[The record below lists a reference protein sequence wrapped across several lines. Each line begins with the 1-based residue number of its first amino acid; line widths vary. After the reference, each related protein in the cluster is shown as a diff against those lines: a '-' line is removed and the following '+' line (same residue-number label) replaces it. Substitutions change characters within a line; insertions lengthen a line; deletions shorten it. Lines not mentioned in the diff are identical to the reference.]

1 MANSTISMI
10 TSIVMIILFVIAI
23 IGFSIGF
30 ANDNDATMSVADDSE
45 VSSMYSKSSGN
56 MSLLKDQSEDTY
68 QSILSSTIEPGS
80 DVVQSAGPFAV
91 TPTNVIGTTSN
102 IITLPYKKIFGSGSG
117 FGVFFTAFG
126 SFLLF
131 IIGLL
136 IYKTLRGSP

>member
-1 MANSTISMI
+1 MADSQI
-10 TSIVMIILFVIAI
+10 TLTVSLVMIVLFTIAV

-30 ANDNDATMSVADDSE
+30 ANDNDAAMSVVDDPELSGI
-45 VSSMYSKSSGN
+45 YSKASGN

-80 DVVQSAGPFAV
+80 DVVQSAGPFAI
-91 TPTNVIGTTSN
+91 TPTTVVGTTSN
-102 IITLPYKKIFGSGSG
+102 IIMLPYKKIFGGGSG
-117 FGVFFTAFG
+117 FGVFFTAFIT
-126 SFLLF
+126 FLVF